1 MNALV
6 QWPPFHP
13 LNTSSY
19 FLLRSPCTHWP
30 LYAMLVW
37 WPVFSYP
44 LGLGPDVTCSER
56 PFAITL
62 ISWTPPSQD
71 GLTVLVPPHS
81 ILTICSDIFAW
92 LLAKH
97 LAPSLGYEPHMGRN
111 QTDLFIKVCAV
122 PGTAW
127 HMECEIKLCGM
138 NKWNEWMKG
147 IWKNQLGISSA
158 ITGSAGLVCFELF
171 ETQTS

>member
-1 MNALV
+1 MKVNALV

-13 LNTSSY
+13 LNTSCY
-19 FLLRSPCTHWP
+19 FLLWSPCTHWP

-37 WPVFSYP
+37 WPSIFLSLRSWPRCHLFREAFRNHSYFLNTSLSRWP
-44 LGLGPDVTCSER
+44 YC
-56 PFAITL
+56 
-62 ISWTPPSQD
+62 
-71 GLTVLVPPHS
+71 TVSRPHS
-81 ILTICSDIFAW
+81 ILTICSDILVW

-111 QTDLFIKVCAV
+111 QTDLFIKVCGV

-138 NKWNEWMKG
+138 NKWNEWVNE
-147 IWKNQLGISSA
+147 WKAYGRTNLD
-158 ITGSAGLVCFELF
+158 
-171 ETQTS
+171 